1 MSERLPADYWELP
14 ENQELGE
21 RVVAAMKL
29 WKLDCILSNPENKK
43 KDPKLYAE
51 FEALLPAAMAKL
63 KEIDEK
69 YSKKA

>member
-1 MSERLPADYWELP
+1 
-14 ENQELGE
+14 
-21 RVVAAMKL
+21 MKL